1 MCTSEICTAEERI
14 RFEKSVS
21 DRFFF
26 VRVDLLT
33 VLRVMVFLSTSF
45 LSLK

>member
-21 DRFFF
+21 GRFFF